1 MIKINLLPYKEER
14 KRAAIVQQIVALSAS
29 LIIFILIIG
38 TTHFYMTTT
47 LNRLERNVETAKKKL
62 EELTRI
68 TGDLEKFKQDKAL
81 VEKKIAIIQSLE
93 KGRSGPVRILNEF
106 ATRIPKGRIWLIT
119 IEKMGNNLQI
129 EGMAKDNPTIA
140 LFMKKLEG
148 SPYIRTVDLVSSK
161 QQPIADVKLMR
172 FKLSCTT

>member
-1 MIKINLLPYKEER
+1 
-14 KRAAIVQQIVALSAS
+14 
-29 LIIFILIIG
+29 
-38 TTHFYMTTT
+38 
-47 LNRLERNVETAKKKL
+47 
-62 EELTRI
+62 
-68 TGDLEKFKQDKAL
+68 
-81 VEKKIAIIQSLE
+81 
-93 KGRSGPVRILNEF
+93 
-106 ATRIPKGRIWLIT
+106 
-119 IEKMGNNLQI
+119 MGNNLQI

>member
-14 KRAAIVQQIVALSAS
+14 KKAAIVQQIVVLSAS

-38 TTHFYMTTT
+38 TTHFYMTMT
-47 LNRLERNVETAKKKL
+47 LNRLETDVESAQTKL
-62 EELTRI
+62 EKLSKI
-68 TGDLEKFKQDKAL
+68 TGDLEKFKKDKAL

-93 KGRSGPVRILNEF
+93 KERSGPVRLLDDF

-119 IEKMGNNLQI
+119 IEKVGANLVV

-140 LFMKKLEG
+140 LFMKKLEE
-148 SPYIRTVDLVSSK
+148 SPHIRTVDLVSSK
-161 QQPIADVKLMR
+161 QEPIADVKLMH